1 MSTKSKEIQTQ
12 DVEKQEVEVT
22 EGTERTRPGKAY
34 IPRADIYE
42 TEKSLVIVADMPG
55 VDKDAV
61 DITLEKNIL
70 TLNGS
75 VEFTQP
81 DNFSL
86 AYTEY
91 ETGDYERSFTLS
103 SEIDRDNIEAAI
115 KDGVLKIT
123 LPKVAQSTKKIA
135 VKAM

>member
-55 VDKDAV
+55 VNKDAV

-91 ETGDYERSFTLS
+91 ETGDYDRSFTLS

-115 KDGVLKIT
+115 KDGVLRIT

>member
-55 VDKDAV
+55 VNKDAV

-70 TLNGS
+70 TLTGS

-91 ETGDYERSFTLS
+91 ETGDYDRSFTLS

-115 KDGVLKIT
+115 KDGVLRIT

-135 VKAM
+135 VKAA

>member
-55 VDKDAV
+55 VNKDAV

-75 VEFTQP
+75 VEFTEH

-91 ETGDYERSFTLS
+91 ETGDYDRSFTLS

-115 KDGVLKIT
+115 KDGVLRIT

-135 VKAM
+135 VKAA

>member
-55 VDKDAV
+55 VNKDAV

-70 TLNGS
+70 TLTGS

-123 LPKVAQSTKKIA
+123 LPKVAQSTKKIS
-135 VKAM
+135 VKTV

>member
-42 TEKSLVIVADMPG
+42 TDKSLVIVADMPG

>member
-55 VDKDAV
+55 VNQNAV

-115 KDGVLKIT
+115 KDGVLRIT

>member
-55 VDKDAV
+55 VNKDAV

-70 TLNGS
+70 TLTGS

-135 VKAM
+135 VKAV

>member
-55 VDKDAV
+55 VNKDAV

-70 TLNGS
+70 TLNGT

-86 AYTEY
+86 AYSEY
-91 ETGDYERSFTLS
+91 ETGDFERSFTLS

-135 VKAM
+135 VKAV

>member
-55 VDKDAV
+55 VNKDAV

-70 TLNGS
+70 TLTGS

-91 ETGDYERSFTLS
+91 ETGDYDRSFTLS

-115 KDGVLKIT
+115 KDGVLRIT